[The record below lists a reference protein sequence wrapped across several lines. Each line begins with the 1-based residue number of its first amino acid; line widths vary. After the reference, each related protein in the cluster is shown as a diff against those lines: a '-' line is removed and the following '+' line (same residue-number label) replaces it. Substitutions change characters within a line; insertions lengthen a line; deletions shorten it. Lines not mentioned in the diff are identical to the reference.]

1 MVNTAKSGPG
11 IYSATYSNVPVY
23 EYLFGE
29 ALKEHV
35 MRRRHDD
42 WINATHILKAA
53 GFDKPART
61 RILEREVQKEEHEKI
76 QGGYGKYQ
84 GTWVPL
90 EKGQALAQ
98 RNNIYEKLRAIFE
111 YTPGELSPPP
121 APKHATNKPK
131 VKKPAVPKWGAKP
144 VPIQQ
149 AAVARQVEE
158 NYDNISTQLNDD
170 ESVADDVTVAS
181 ASYMA
186 EDDRF
191 DMPHP
196 PTGHR
201 KRKRDRE
208 RDEFQQDGPV
218 DIRAQAHLMWADE
231 LLDYFMA
238 PPTDA
243 NSMDRRPEPPIN
255 FEPDFIIDTDGH
267 TGLHW
272 AASIGDLDILKQ
284 LKRFGANLVC
294 RNNRQETPLIRS
306 VLFTNSYDKQNFPLI
321 VKELINTAHEI
332 DSCGATVL
340 HHAAATTNMKQKFR
354 CAQYYLDVL
363 LEKLI
368 EIFHPDEVQRLLD
381 ARDINGNT
389 AIHIAA
395 KNKAR
400 KCVRA
405 LMGRGASTDILN
417 DMGETAEE
425 IIQDLNASRRS
436 ERHQQAASSSPFAP
450 DSTRHV
456 SHYDALEQEDPRGVA
471 HISEAAMTLKN
482 NAEPILLERLHALA
496 CSFDEELAEK
506 ENAEADSK
514 RILEGVRMELAGVRE
529 QARHLAEEE
538 EGEENAI
545 AAKAHLVGLQERVQS
560 LVERQQQLLL
570 LSRTQHEGSKINGHG
585 GGQVNGTGDLEDGD
599 NERILGAQQL
609 HEEIQRRKALVGEY
623 IGALGVAGGGD
634 EGELYKRVIVRDLGV
649 DGGEG
654 GLSDEGL
661 DALIANLEEERG
673 GVGLEREVG
682 DEL

>member
-149 AAVARQVEE
+149 AVIARQVEE

-191 DMPHP
+191 DMPQP

-208 RDEFQQDGPV
+208 RDEFQQDDPV
-218 DIRAQAHLMWADE
+218 DLRAQAHLMWADE

-243 NSMDRRPEPPIN
+243 NLMDRRPEPPIN

-284 LKRFGANLVC
+284 LKRFGANL
-294 RNNRQETPLIRS
+294 
-306 VLFTNSYDKQNFPLI
+306 
-321 VKELINTAHEI
+321 
-332 DSCGATVL
+332 
-340 HHAAATTNMKQKFR
+340 
-354 CAQYYLDVL
+354 
-363 LEKLI
+363 
-368 EIFHPDEVQRLLD
+368 RLLD

-436 ERHQQAASSSPFAP
+436 ERYQQAASSSPFAP
-450 DSTRHV
+450 DSARHV
-456 SHYDALEQEDPRGVA
+456 SHYDASWNRKIPRG
-471 HISEAAMTLKN
+471 I
-482 NAEPILLERLHALA
+482 HALA

-529 QARHLAEEE
+529 QARHLAGEE

-599 NERILGAQQL
+599 NDRILAAQQL

-649 DGGEG
+649 DEGEG

>member
-1 MVNTAKSGPG
+1 MVNTAKTGPG

-131 VKKPAVPKWGAKP
+131 VKKPAVPKWGAM
-144 VPIQQ
+144 PIQQ
-149 AAVARQVEE
+149 AAIARQVEE
-158 NYDNISTQLNDD
+158 NYDNIGTQLNDD

-191 DMPHP
+191 DMSRP

-208 RDEFQQDGPV
+208 RDESQQDDPV
-218 DIRAQAHLMWADE
+218 DLRAQAHLMWADE

-238 PPTDA
+238 PPADA

-294 RNNRQETPLIRS
+294 RNNRQETPLMRS

-450 DSTRHV
+450 DSARHL

-506 ENAEADSK
+506 ENAEADSR
-514 RILEGVRMELAGVRE
+514 RILEGVRMELVGVRE

-538 EGEENAI
+538 EGEENVI

-585 GGQVNGTGDLEDGD
+585 GGQINGTGDSEDGD
-599 NERILGAQQL
+599 NDRILAAQQL
-609 HEEIQRRKALVGEY
+609 HVESRRRKALVGEY

-649 DGGEG
+649 DEGEG

>member
-1 MVNTAKSGPG
+1 MVNTAKTGPG

-23 EYLFGE
+23 EYLFGD

-131 VKKPAVPKWGAKP
+131 VKKPAVPKWGAM
-144 VPIQQ
+144 PIQQ
-149 AAVARQVEE
+149 AAVARQVED
-158 NYDNISTQLNDD
+158 NHDNINPQLNDD
-170 ESVADDVTVAS
+170 ESVPDDVTVAS

-191 DMPHP
+191 DLPQP

-208 RDEFQQDGPV
+208 REDVQQDDPV

-294 RNNRQETPLIRS
+294 RNSRQETPLIRS

-321 VKELINTAHEI
+321 VRELIHTAHEV

-405 LMGRGASTDILN
+405 LMGRGAATDIPN

-436 ERHQQAASSSPFAP
+436 ERHHQAASSSPFAP

-456 SHYDALEQEDPRGVA
+456 SHYNALEQENSRGVA
-471 HISEAAMTLKN
+471 HISEAAMSLKN

-529 QARHLAEEE
+529 QARLLVEED
-538 EGEENAI
+538 EGEENVI

-570 LSRTQHEGSKINGHG
+570 LSRTQHEGSKIDGHG
-585 GGQVNGTGDLEDGD
+585 GAQLNGNADGNEED
-599 NERILGAQQL
+599 ERIQLAQQL
-609 HEEIQRRKALVGEY
+609 HEEIARRKGLVGEY

-634 EGELYKRVIVRDLGV
+634 EGELYKKVIVRDLGM
-649 DGGEG
+649 DEGEG

>member
-1 MVNTAKSGPG
+1 MVNTGAKSGPG

-35 MRRRHDD
+35 MRRRQDD

-90 EKGQALAQ
+90 DKGQSLAQ

-111 YTPGELSPPP
+111 YTPGEFSPPP

-149 AAVARQVEE
+149 AAVTRQVEE

-170 ESVADDVTVAS
+170 ESVPDDVTVAS

-191 DMPHP
+191 DISQP

-201 KRKRDRE
+201 KRKRGE
-208 RDEFQQDGPV
+208 RDDFHEDDPV
-218 DIRAQAHLMWADE
+218 DVRAQAHLMWADE

-243 NSMDRRPEPPIN
+243 NSIDRRPEPPIN
-255 FEPDFIIDTDGH
+255 FEPNFIIDTDGH

-272 AASIGDLDILKQ
+272 AASIGDVDILKQ
-284 LKRFGANLVC
+284 LKRFGANTTC
-294 RNNRQETPLIRS
+294 RNSRQETPLIRS

-321 VKELINTAHEI
+321 VKELIGTANEV

-363 LEKLI
+363 LEKFI
-368 EIFHPDEVQRLLD
+368 EIYHPDEVQRLLD

-450 DSTRHV
+450 DSARHI
-456 SHYDALEQEDPRGVA
+456 SHYDDLEQENPRGVA

-514 RILEGVRMELAGVRE
+514 RILEGVKMELAGVRE
-529 QARHLAEEE
+529 QARQLAEEE
-538 EGEENAI
+538 EGEENSI

-585 GGQVNGTGDLEDGD
+585 GGQVNGSADLEESE
-599 NERILGAQQL
+599 NEKIMVAQHLQ
-609 HEEIQRRKALVGEY
+609 EEIERRKALVGEY

-649 DGGEG
+649 DEGEG

-673 GVGLEREVG
+673 GVGLEREMG

>member
-1 MVNTAKSGPG
+1 MVNPAKTGPG

-29 ALKEHV
+29 SLKEHV

-131 VKKPAVPKWGAKP
+131 VKKPAVPKWGAM
-144 VPIQQ
+144 PIQQ

-158 NYDNISTQLNDD
+158 NYDNIHPQLNDE

-181 ASYMA
+181 ASYIA

-191 DMPHP
+191 DLSQP

-208 RDEFQQDGPV
+208 REDVQQDDPV

-294 RNNRQETPLIRS
+294 RNSRQETPLIRS

-321 VKELINTAHEI
+321 VRELIHTAHEV

-368 EIFHPDEVQRLLD
+368 ECFHPDEVQRLLD

-405 LMGRGASTDILN
+405 LMGRGAATDIPN

-436 ERHQQAASSSPFAP
+436 ERHHQAASSSPFAP
-450 DSTRHV
+450 DSARHV
-456 SHYDALEQEDPRGVA
+456 SHYDALEQENSRGVA
-471 HISEAAMTLKN
+471 HISEAAMSLKN

-529 QARHLAEEE
+529 QARLLVEED
-538 EGEENAI
+538 EGEENLI

-585 GGQVNGTGDLEDGD
+585 GGQANGNTDGNEED
-599 NERILGAQQL
+599 ERIQLAQQL
-609 HEEIQRRKALVGEY
+609 HEEIARRKALVGEY

-634 EGELYKRVIVRDLGV
+634 EGELYKKVIVRDLGM
-649 DGGEG
+649 DEGEG

>member
-1 MVNTAKSGPG
+1 MVNIAKPGPG

-131 VKKPAVPKWGAKP
+131 VKKPAVPKWGAM
-144 VPIQQ
+144 PIQQ

-158 NYDNISTQLNDD
+158 KYENISTQVND
-170 ESVADDVTVAS
+170 EEIVPDDVTVAS
-181 ASYMA
+181 ASYIA
-186 EDDRF
+186 ESDRF
-191 DMPHP
+191 DMSQP

-208 RDEFQQDGPV
+208 RDDLQQEDAV

-243 NSMDRRPEPPIN
+243 NSMDRRPEPPVN

-272 AASIGDLDILKQ
+272 AASIGDVDILKQ

-294 RNNRQETPLIRS
+294 RNSRQETPLIRS

-321 VKELINTAHEI
+321 VKELINTAHEV

-405 LMGRGASTDILN
+405 LMGRGAATDIPN
-417 DMGETAEE
+417 DIGETAEE

-450 DSTRHV
+450 DSTRHI
-456 SHYDALEQEDPRGVA
+456 SHYDALEEENSRGVA
-471 HISEAAMTLKN
+471 HISEAAISLKN
-482 NAEPILLERLHALA
+482 NAEPVLLERLHALA

-529 QARHLAEEE
+529 QARLLVEEE
-538 EGEENAI
+538 EGEENVI

-570 LSRTQHEGSKINGHG
+570 LSRTKHEGSVINGHG
-585 GGQVNGTGDLEDGD
+585 GGKVNGIGNSIGEEGED
-599 NERILGAQQL
+599 ERIQLAQQL
-609 HEEIQRRKALVGEY
+609 HEETQRRKGLVGEY

-634 EGELYKRVIVRDLGV
+634 EGELYKRVIVKDLGMYE
-649 DGGEG
+649 GKG

>member
-1 MVNTAKSGPG
+1 MRFSNTLLVNSVLLQRQSMLR
-11 IYSATYSNVPVY
+11 INQRLRNLQSQN
-23 EYLFGE
+23 GE
-29 ALKEHV
+29 QVSPTLYI
-35 MRRRHDD
+35 
-42 WINATHILKAA
+42 WINNT
-53 GFDKPART
+53 D
-61 RILEREVQKEEHEKI
+61 RIE
-76 QGGYGKYQ
+76 
-84 GTWVPL
+84 
-90 EKGQALAQ
+90 
-98 RNNIYEKLRAIFE
+98 
-111 YTPGELSPPP
+111 
-121 APKHATNKPK
+121 
-131 VKKPAVPKWGAKP
+131 P

-149 AAVARQVEE
+149 AAIARQVEE

-191 DMPHP
+191 DMPQP

-201 KRKRDRE
+201 KRKRNRGD
-208 RDEFQQDGPV
+208 DFQQEDPV

-243 NSMDRRPEPPIN
+243 NSLDRKPEPPIN
-255 FEPDFIIDTDGH
+255 FEPDFVIDTDGH

-272 AASIGDLDILKQ
+272 AASIGDIEILKQ

-294 RNNRQETPLIRS
+294 RNIRRETPLIRS

-321 VKELINTAHEI
+321 VKELINTVHEF

-363 LEKLI
+363 LEKLM

-381 ARDINGNT
+381 AQDINGNT

-405 LMGRGASTDILN
+405 LMGRGAATDIAN
-417 DMGETAEE
+417 EMGETAEE

-436 ERHQQAASSSPFAP
+436 ERHHQAASSSPFAP
-450 DSTRHV
+450 DSSHHI
-456 SHYDALEQEDPRGVA
+456 SHYDVLEQENSRGVA
-471 HISEAAMTLKN
+471 HISEAAMSLKN
-482 NAEPILLERLHALA
+482 NAEPVLLERLHALA

-506 ENAEADSK
+506 EDAESDSK
-514 RILEGVRMELAGVRE
+514 RILEGVKIELAGVRE
-529 QARHLAEEE
+529 QARLLAEDDEN
-538 EGEENAI
+538 EENII

-570 LSRTQHEGSKINGHG
+570 LSKTQLEGSKINGHG
-585 GGQVNGTGDLEDGD
+585 GGMVNGDSENRNNGED
-599 NERILGAQQL
+599 ERMILVREL
-609 HEEIQRRKALVGEY
+609 REEVERRRGLVGEY
-623 IGALGVAGGGD
+623 IRALGVAGGGD
-634 EGELYKRVIVRDLGV
+634 EGELYKKVIVRDLGMEE
-649 DGGEG
+649 GEG

>member
-1 MVNTAKSGPG
+1 
-11 IYSATYSNVPVY
+11 
-23 EYLFGE
+23 
-29 ALKEHV
+29 
-35 MRRRHDD
+35 MRRSKVDME
-42 WINATHILKAA
+42 NTKVL
-53 GFDKPART
+53 GFLLRKVK
-61 RILEREVQKEEHEKI
+61 LWHK
-76 QGGYGKYQ
+76 
-84 GTWVPL
+84 
-90 EKGQALAQ
+90 

-131 VKKPAVPKWGAKP
+131 VKKPAVPKWGAM
-144 VPIQQ
+144 PIQQ
-149 AAVARQVEE
+149 AAIARQVEE
-158 NYDNISTQLNDD
+158 NYDNINPQLNDN

-191 DMPHP
+191 DLSQP

-208 RDEFQQDGPV
+208 REDVQDDPV

-243 NSMDRRPEPPIN
+243 NSIDRRPEPPIN

-284 LKRFGANLVC
+284 LKRFGANL
-294 RNNRQETPLIRS
+294 
-306 VLFTNSYDKQNFPLI
+306 
-321 VKELINTAHEI
+321 
-332 DSCGATVL
+332 
-340 HHAAATTNMKQKFR
+340 FR

-368 EIFHPDEVQRLLD
+368 EIFHPDEVQRMLD

-405 LMGRGASTDILN
+405 LMGRGAATDIPN

-436 ERHQQAASSSPFAP
+436 ERHHQAASSSPFAP

-456 SHYDALEQEDPRGVA
+456 SHYDALEQENSRVVA
-471 HISEAAMTLKN
+471 HISEAAMSLKN

-514 RILEGVRMELAGVRE
+514 RILEGVRLELAGVRE
-529 QARHLAEEE
+529 QTKLLVEED
-538 EGEENAI
+538 EGEENVI

-570 LSRTQHEGSKINGHG
+570 LSRLQHEGSKINGHG
-585 GGQVNGTGDLEDGD
+585 GGQVNGNTDGNEED
-599 NERILGAQQL
+599 ERIQLAQQL
-609 HEEIQRRKALVGEY
+609 HEEIARRKGLVGEY

-634 EGELYKRVIVRDLGV
+634 EGELYKKVIVRDLGM
-649 DGGEG
+649 DEGEG

>member
-149 AAVARQVEE
+149 AVIARQVEE

-191 DMPHP
+191 DMPQP

-208 RDEFQQDGPV
+208 RDEFQQDDPV
-218 DIRAQAHLMWADE
+218 DLRAQAHLMWADE

-243 NSMDRRPEPPIN
+243 NLMDRRPEPPIN

-294 RNNRQETPLIRS
+294 RNNRQETPLMRS

-436 ERHQQAASSSPFAP
+436 ERYQQAASSSPFAP
-450 DSTRHV
+450 DSARHV

-529 QARHLAEEE
+529 QARHLAGEE

-599 NERILGAQQL
+599 NDRILAAQQL

-649 DGGEG
+649 DEGEG